1 MDLILD
7 TCGLLS
13 LSGLAKK
20 KLSKTVLAKIESADN
35 LYIFSCTLFEITIK
49 HKKGNLPIAPFDTPM
64 DFWETAVRE
73 YQLEELPV
81 TAKTFFDASELKD
94 IHSDP
99 FDRIIIA
106 ESLSRKIPIVTYD
119 TIFFD
124 YGVQVLH

>member
-20 KLSKTVLAKIESADN
+20 KLSKSALAKIESADK
-35 LYIFSCTLFEITIK
+35 LYVSSCTLFEIAIK
-49 HKKGNLPIAPFDTPM
+49 HKNGNLPITPFDTAM

-73 YQLEELPV
+73 YRLEELPV
-81 TAKTFFDASELKD
+81 TAKTFFDASELKE

-106 ESLSRKIPIVTYD
+106 ESFARKIPIVTYD
-119 TIFFD
+119 TVFLD
-124 YGVQVLH
+124 YSVSVFC